1 MTKKRLTIREL
12 ANNYNNKNLRTLVD
26 NSHQKV
32 AETAK
37 YTWNSS
43 NLDPLIIA
51 W

>member
-32 AETAK
+32 AETAE